1 MLFGLQTET
10 NARRNQRLDNVNLC
24 LNKQWL
30 VKRGKGIQ
38 LSSLINS
45 RPGAVHLGDSI
56 GDEDIREVPITDVT
70 ASSYR
75 EEDITDRNIEEVS
88 GHSAN
93 TLGVQAPDRQTATA
107 SAIAASSAGED
118 EAFRIKCFI
127 ETGIRPIL
135 EMFYD
140 NVCELENDPDV
151 LAYAAINTGLPPDE
165 TLIARGELVI
175 NAGMGSTNKELKA
188 SKIERSLDRCI
199 QLAAVDPTYATVT
212 AKELMKDLLPLNGAK
227 NVDRYLPPP
236 QGQPTDGA
244 AEPPPGTGAEAPASA
259 AAPFNPGLP
268 PGLSEEAA
276 STPNM
281 GGMARGL
288 LM

>member
-1 MLFGLQTET
+1 M
-10 NARRNQRLDNVNLC
+10 
-24 LNKQWL
+24 
-30 VKRGKGIQ
+30 
-38 LSSLINS
+38 
-45 RPGAVHLGDSI
+45 
-56 GDEDIREVPITDVT
+56 TDVT

-140 NVCELENDPDV
+140 NVCEMENDPDV
-151 LAYAAINTGLPPDE
+151 LAFAAINTGLPPDE

-188 SKIERSLDRCI
+188 SKIERSLDRCV
-199 QLAAVDPTYATVT
+199 QLAPVDPSFIQT
-212 AKELMKDLLPLNGAK
+212 AKELFRDLLPLNGAK
-227 NVDRYLPPP
+227 NVDRYLPPSP
-236 QGQPTDGA
+236 QQGQLQEGA
-244 AEPPPGTGAEAPASA
+244 AVPPPPGQGAVPAAPA
-259 AAPFNPGLP
+259 AAPP
-268 PGLSEEAA
+268 PGFSPEVSMEAA
-276 STPNM
+276 STPGM

-288 LM
+288 MM